1 MVSDE
6 RFISP
11 PKRTVFD
18 VNVGVVLS
26 SIILSRI
33 AFDIC
38 SWNSSSAV

>member
-1 MVSDE
+1 MVRDE
-6 RFISP
+6 RFILT
-11 PKRTVFD
+11 PKCTMFD
-18 VNVGVVLS
+18 VNVSVVLS